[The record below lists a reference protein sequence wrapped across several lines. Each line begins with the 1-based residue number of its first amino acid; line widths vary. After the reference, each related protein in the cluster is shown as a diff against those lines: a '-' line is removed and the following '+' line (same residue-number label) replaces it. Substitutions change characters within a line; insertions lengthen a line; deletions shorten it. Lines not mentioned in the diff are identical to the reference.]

1 MATMNHSDIKATLL
15 IQGVAFDDNA
25 TWTAGKQQ

>member
-1 MATMNHSDIKATLL
+1 MATMNHNDIKATLL
-15 IQGVAFDDNA
+15 IQGVPFDDNS